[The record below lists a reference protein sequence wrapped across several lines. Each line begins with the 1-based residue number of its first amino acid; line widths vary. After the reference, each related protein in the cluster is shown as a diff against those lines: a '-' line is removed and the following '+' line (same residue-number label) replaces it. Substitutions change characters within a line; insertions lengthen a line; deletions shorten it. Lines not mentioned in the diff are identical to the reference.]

1 MFNDINSSFKVMYFQ
16 ISTLLIEGID
26 FRKCIAGKHSLRY
39 FKYNL
44 FNFTTVFGN
53 INYSK
58 TSDPVVNRAYFNKS
72 SEWKVNASFENE
84 SVNGIVGYQRSFM
97 KYYKASVNL
106 NLNWSKFNS

>member
-1 MFNDINSSFKVMYFQ
+1 MYFQ

-26 FRKCIAGKHSLRY
+26 FENALQETHSLRY

-58 TSDPVVNRAYFNKS
+58 TSDPVVNRAYFNGINQV
-72 SEWKVNASFENE
+72 SEK
-84 SVNGIVGYQRSFM
+84 
-97 KYYKASVNL
+97 
-106 NLNWSKFNS
+106 

>member
-1 MFNDINSSFKVMYFQ
+1 
-16 ISTLLIEGID
+16 
-26 FRKCIAGKHSLRY
+26 
-39 FKYNL
+39 L

-58 TSDPVVNRAYFNKS
+58 TSDPVVNRAYFNGINQV
-72 SEWKVNASFENE
+72 SEKVNASFENE

-106 NLNWSKFNS
+106 NWNWSKFNSLRANPADPSNPLIDFVQTTESFSQTYGAHWERNLKFGLI